1 MTDGGAPGD
10 SDGDPP
16 PWVMEDF
23 DHLELEGLQLRDSGG
38 IHRMESDS
46 GTVGNGRLP
55 PLVSDL
61 DSNTFPKEVDTESNM
76 EETPLFDDH
85 NKLSDG
91 EGSAAGPAEQQA
103 SLQVEEPE
111 SSSESIQETSSP
123 VSDSAMTED
132 EPGED
137 QHHGEPGEDQ
147 HHGEQG
153 DVESLEQLEES
164 DANGTQGTQWMEEH
178 GPSLQ
183 EERQPEEGEEDDDG
197 KEGEKE
203 EEEGDLTFEEFK
215 RRKMLEQEAA
225 QQVAGEGRMK
235 CGEKR
240 GGQRCSSGR
249 EVCHKEV
256 REEGEGRRSEG
267 GGGGSQE

>member
-1 MTDGGAPGD
+1 MSDGGTPSD

-23 DHLELEGLQLRDSGG
+23 DPLELEALQLRDSGG

-61 DSNTFPKEVDTESNM
+61 DSNNLPKEVDTESNT
-76 EETPLFDDH
+76 EEPAVFNDH
-85 NKLSDG
+85 NKPSDG
-91 EGSAAGPAEQQA
+91 EGSVAGPEEQQA

-111 SSSESIQETSSP
+111 SLSEGIQEASSP
-123 VSDSAMTED
+123 VSDSAVTED
-132 EPGED
+132 APGEE
-137 QHHGEPGEDQ
+137 QRHR
-147 HHGEQG
+147 EQG
-153 DVESLEQLEES
+153 DVESPEQLEES
-164 DANGTQGTQWMEEH
+164 DVNGTQGTQWMEEH

-183 EERQPEEGEEDDDG
+183 EERQPQEGEEDDDG

-215 RRKMLEQEAA
+215 RLKMMEQEAA
-225 QQVAGEGRMK
+225 QQVAGE
-235 CGEKR
+235 EEVEVR
-240 GGQRCSSGR
+240 GGKGR
-249 EVCHKEV
+249 AEAFV
-256 REEGEGRRSEG
+256 SEG
-267 GGGGSQE
+267 SVA

>member
-1 MTDGGAPGD
+1 MTDGGTPAGD

-23 DHLELEGLQLRDSGG
+23 DPLELEALQLRDSGG
-38 IHRMESDS
+38 IHTMESNS
-46 GTVGNGRLP
+46 GTVSNGRVP
-55 PLVSDL
+55 PSVSDL
-61 DSNTFPKEVDTESNM
+61 DSNSLPKEVDSKSNTEDP
-76 EETPLFDDH
+76 PLFDDH

-91 EGSAAGPAEQQA
+91 EGSAAGPEEQQA

-111 SSSESIQETSSP
+111 SLSEGIQEASFP
-123 VSDSAMTED
+123 VSDSAVTED
-132 EPGED
+132 APGEE
-137 QHHGEPGEDQ
+137 QRHR
-147 HHGEQG
+147 EQG
-153 DVESLEQLEES
+153 DVESPEQLEES
-164 DANGTQGTQWMEEH
+164 DVNGTQGSQWMEEH

-183 EERQPEEGEEDDDG
+183 EERQPQEGEEDDDG

-215 RRKMLEQEAA
+215 RRKMMEQEAA
-225 QQVAGEGRMK
+225 QQVAGEEEDEMRG
-235 CGEKR
+235 GEER
-240 GGQRCSSGR
+240 GGQRCLSVR
-249 EVCHKEV
+249 EVWHREV

>member
-1 MTDGGAPGD
+1 MTDGGTPSD

-23 DHLELEGLQLRDSGG
+23 DPLELEALQLRDSDR
-38 IHRMESDS
+38 IHRMESNS

-61 DSNTFPKEVDTESNM
+61 DSNSFQKEVDSESNT
-76 EETPLFDDH
+76 EELPFFDDH

-111 SSSESIQETSSP
+111 SLSEGIQAASSP
-123 VSDSAMTED
+123 VSDSAVTED
-132 EPGED
+132 APGEE
-137 QHHGEPGEDQ
+137 QRHV
-147 HHGEQG
+147 EQG
-153 DVESLEQLEES
+153 DVELPEQLEES
-164 DANGTQGTQWMEEH
+164 DVNGTQGSQWMEEH

-183 EERQPEEGEEDDDG
+183 KERQPQEGEEDDDR

-215 RRKMLEQEAA
+215 RRKMMEQEAA
-225 QQVAGEGRMK
+225 QQVAGEEEDEVWGGKGRA
-235 CGEKR
+235 
-240 GGQRCSSGR
+240 
-249 EVCHKEV
+249 EVFV
-256 REEGEGRRSEG
+256 SEG
-267 GGGGSQE
+267 SVA